1 MRRCM
6 TLMQYAAR
14 AVFIRWTGYN
24 QYRAML
30 NRA

>member
-14 AVFIRWTGYN
+14 AVFIRCSSDN
-24 QYRAML
+24 QYRVML